1 MDAVYLL
8 KHQQDYVNIHVFMT
22 NTVKENNMEVKG
34 FGGPNRRF
42 GRVKSMNK
50 AVLALF
56 ITMIVVPTTL
66 CIVLLFRI
74 ASLQNEIDRLMENHS
89 TAVADNIPVSGDNV
103 GDEHTTTENDSE
115 AQNEE
120 YTSEQNT
127 EMQTV
132 EPLPE
137 GKYAYLTFDDGPSAN
152 TEAILDIL
160 DRYNVKATFFVNGHT
175 GATMEARYKAIVERG
190 HALGIHT
197 YTHKYSSVYGGIES
211 FANEVESLRKYLYD
225 ITGVDV
231 RLFRFPGGSSNT
243 IVDDIK
249 PYIRWINENGYSY
262 HDWNCSNGDA
272 EKTKPTVQQ
281 IINNCMIQVNM
292 GLDNLVILMHDVKS
306 KDTTVEAL
314 PALIEK
320 LQENGYEIRAIDER
334 SVPVHHREAE

>member
-1 MDAVYLL
+1 MGIND
-8 KHQQDYVNIHVFMT
+8 
-22 NTVKENNMEVKG
+22 
-34 FGGPNRRF
+34 FGRPGRRF
-42 GRVKSMNK
+42 RRVKSMNK
-50 AVLALF
+50 AILALL

-66 CIVLLFRI
+66 CVVLLFRI
-74 ASLQNEIDRLMENHS
+74 SSLQNEIDRMIESHN
-89 TAVADNIPVSGDNV
+89 AQADNIPASGNNV
-103 GDEHTTTENDSE
+103 ADEQTTTG
-115 AQNEE
+115 NEE
-120 YTSEQNT
+120 TSKDDGTKQEETSEQPT
-127 EMQTV
+127 EPQTP

-152 TEAILDIL
+152 TEAILDVL

-197 YTHKYSSVYGGIES
+197 YSHKYSSVYGGIES
-211 FANEVESLRKYLYD
+211 FANEVESLRKYLLEV
-225 ITGVDV
+225 TGVDV
-231 RLFRFPGGSSNT
+231 KLFRFPGGSSNT
-243 IVDDIK
+243 IADDIK
-249 PYIRWINENGYSY
+249 PYIKWINENGYSY

-272 EKTKPTVQQ
+272 EKKKPTVQQ
-281 IINNCMIQVNM
+281 IIDNCMIQVNQ
-292 GLDNLVILMHDVKS
+292 GYDNLVILMHDTKS

>member
-1 MDAVYLL
+1 MGN
-8 KHQQDYVNIHVFMT
+8 NI
-22 NTVKENNMEVKG
+22 
-34 FGGPNRRF
+34 FGKSRRPY
-42 GRVKSMNK
+42 RRMKSMNK
-50 AVLALF
+50 AVLGLL

-74 ASLQNEIDRLMENHS
+74 ASLQSEIDRLLENHNA
-89 TAVADNIPVSGDNV
+89 TTDNIPVSGDNV
-103 GDEHTTTENDSE
+103 ADEQTTAGNEESTGNDEPSSEDTTEPP
-115 AQNEE
+115 
-120 YTSEQNT
+120 
-127 EMQTV
+127 TV

-160 DRYNVKATFFVNGHT
+160 DEHNVKATFFVNGHT

-197 YTHKYSSVYGGIES
+197 YTHKYSSVYANIES
-211 FANEVESLRKYLYD
+211 FANEVESLRTYLYD
-225 ITGVDV
+225 LTGVDV

-243 IVDDIK
+243 IVDDIN
-249 PYIRWINENGYSY
+249 PYIKWIIDNGYSY

-281 IINNCMIQVNM
+281 IIDNCMIQVDQ
-292 GLDNLVILMHDVKS
+292 GYKNLVILMHDTKS

-314 PALIEK
+314 PILIQK
-320 LQENGYEIRAIDER
+320 LKENGYEIRAIDER
-334 SVPVHHREAE
+334 SVPVHHRELREE

>member
-1 MDAVYLL
+1 
-8 KHQQDYVNIHVFMT
+8 
-22 NTVKENNMEVKG
+22 MEING
-34 FGGPNRRF
+34 FGRPGKRF
-42 GRVKSMNK
+42 RRVKSMNK
-50 AVLALF
+50 AILALL

-89 TAVADNIPVSGDNV
+89 VSADNIPVSGDNV
-103 GDEHTTTENDSE
+103 ADEHTTTGNNDETQTEEN
-115 AQNEE
+115 
-120 YTSEQNT
+120 TSEKDT
-127 EMQTV
+127 EPPTV

-175 GATMEARYKAIVERG
+175 GKTMEGRYKAIVERG

-197 YTHKYSSVYGGIES
+197 YTHNYSSVYGGIES

-272 EKTKPTVQQ
+272 EKKKPTVQQ
-281 IINNCMIQVNM
+281 IIDNCMVQVNM
-292 GLDNLVILMHDVKS
+292 GFKNLVILMHDTKS

-314 PALIEK
+314 PTLIEK